1 MGDLELEVE
10 VREGRGLRGEDVGTS
25 ARDWESDDVRAG
37 AEAEAV
43 PWAGTEAEDSE
54 EVEVFERV
62 TLATVEKVAIATV
75 LAGLAVA
82 DDAVLSLEVV
92 TVGDLPGKICSRR
105 AAKGQLGVS

>member
-43 PWAGTEAEDSE
+43 TWAGT

-62 TLATVEKVAIATV
+62 TLATVEKVSIATV

-82 DDAVLSLEVV
+82 EDAVLSLEVV
-92 TVGDLPGKICSRR
+92 TVGDLPGKIARR
-105 AAKGQLGVS
+105 RGN